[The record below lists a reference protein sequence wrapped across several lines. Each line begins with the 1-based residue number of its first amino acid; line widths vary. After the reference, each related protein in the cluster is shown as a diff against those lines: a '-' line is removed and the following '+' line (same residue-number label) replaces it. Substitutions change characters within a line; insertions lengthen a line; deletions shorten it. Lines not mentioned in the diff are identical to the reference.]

1 MRSYLLLHF
10 SFLKPVFYT
19 PFISHSSYP
28 SPVLYLSISRFAY
41 FIFICIIIHSVS
53 FLSYSFFLFI
63 ILFIFSLTMYIY
75 RVTIV

>member
-19 PFISHSSYP
+19 PSFPIPLILPRFISFHFTFCIFCFYMHNNSLHSFSLLIPFSY
-28 SPVLYLSISRFAY
+28 LYY
-41 FIFICIIIHSVS
+41 
-53 FLSYSFFLFI
+53 YSS
-63 ILFIFSLTMYIY
+63 FSLTMYIH